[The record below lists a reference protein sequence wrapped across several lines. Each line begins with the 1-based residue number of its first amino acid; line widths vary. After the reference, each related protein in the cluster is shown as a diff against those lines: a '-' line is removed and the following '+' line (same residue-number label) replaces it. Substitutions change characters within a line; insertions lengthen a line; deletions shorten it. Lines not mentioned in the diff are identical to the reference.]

1 MYKKQIIVSSTIF
14 IMMFT
19 SAFLFNAA
27 TKKEYLDQETV
38 EKLVEQYGET
48 MNKHPLRPFDS
59 REYVRLNKAMEE
71 FELSIE

>member
-14 IMMFT
+14 ITMFT

-27 TKKEYLDQETV
+27 TKKEYLDQETI
-38 EKLVEQYGET
+38 ENLVEQYGEI
-48 MNKHPLRPFDS
+48 MNSHPLRPFDS
-59 REYVRLNKAMEE
+59 REYVRLNKAVEE